1 MDGKFFQFKNKLLT
15 YKDDNVEK
23 FTNWCLK
30 KGNKIDKFIKVIN
43 GLYLFFNS
51 IFLGV
56 LIFIDFYKLYNDK
69 SFIEFYS
76 LIFPY
81 ILISFICIYL
91 PIYFLLELGRTND
104 IFPKTYLFV
113 FCIQLIEIV
122 FYILLFVEH
131 FRHCININLYLS
143 MIIIIIIFK
152 LIQVFLWFYNK
163 EQKSQF
169 SINKWFKS
177 DYPGYGYK
185 MKEDLREIICKDGIF
200 KNHFKLK
207 DIELKILNKFK
218 TRENLIREKFLVSKK
233 LYFFVNFKLI
243 DITLVIFGLSFSL
256 ISPIVNLITATYRTE
271 SIKILKNKFISIFDN
286 GTVVIIIL
294 FLLFPV
300 MFKIYDYFLYKDK
313 KRYVYLLDYVI
324 NNYKILSEK
333 YNIKRLCL
341 RDEFFNKYYLTTIF
355 IEYSNKLIKQEE
367 LKDTIKFLEENGIQI
382 IFCSNEIERKDIE
395 KCLKNYNLFSYDY
408 TIIDKKEIEKI
419 KIEKNMKDTGVNN
432 EFYQILSEKLGI
444 STNEKFI
451 ISESEEEI
459 KLEFVDFEDKYF
471 SDLKEVLEFLES
483 KME

>member
-1 MDGKFFQFKNKLLT
+1 MF
-15 YKDDNVEK
+15 
-23 FTNWCLK
+23 K

-233 LYFFVNFKLI
+233 LYFL
-243 DITLVIFGLSFSL
+243 
-256 ISPIVNLITATYRTE
+256 
-271 SIKILKNKFISIFDN
+271 
-286 GTVVIIIL
+286 
-294 FLLFPV
+294 
-300 MFKIYDYFLYKDK
+300 
-313 KRYVYLLDYVI
+313 
-324 NNYKILSEK
+324 KILS
-333 YNIKRLCL
+333 
-341 RDEFFNKYYLTTIF
+341 
-355 IEYSNKLIKQEE
+355 
-367 LKDTIKFLEENGIQI
+367 
-382 IFCSNEIERKDIE
+382 
-395 KCLKNYNLFSYDY
+395 
-408 TIIDKKEIEKI
+408 
-419 KIEKNMKDTGVNN
+419 
-432 EFYQILSEKLGI
+432 
-444 STNEKFI
+444 
-451 ISESEEEI
+451 
-459 KLEFVDFEDKYF
+459 
-471 SDLKEVLEFLES
+471 
-483 KME
+483 